1 MKQAKQTWTNLLNPK
16 LSYDYVVHAAVDVV
30 PSVNFVIPIDGEK
43 KVNYKEE
50 MTKLSVEE
58 DGTVLQ
64 IIML

>member
-1 MKQAKQTWTNLLNPK
+1 MKQAKQTWTNLLDPE

-30 PSVNFVIPIDGEK
+30 PSVNFVIPRDGEK